1 MKLKFLLSFQLICH
15 LRIFASQSIY
25 FSILFKY
32 FSLFKFFFHS
42 SILSPFLFSYLSSPL
57 ILFYNNH
64 AQINSHIK
72 IHESQFTFK
81 PPYLVK
87 TIKPPEAKIILG
99 FGLSKPKQSLLWA
112 LPTAM
117 AIPKHPRNT
126 WFAHEDHPF
135 RNPEIIGTY
144 HLLETPNRRGWPP

>member
-15 LRIFASQSIY
+15 LRILASQSIY

-64 AQINSHIK
+64 SQINSHIK
-72 IHESQFTFK
+72 IHGSQFTFK
-81 PPYLVK
+81 PPYPVK

-99 FGLSKPKQSLLWA
+99 CWSIKAQTVIVVSS
-112 LPTAM
+112 
-117 AIPKHPRNT
+117 
-126 WFAHEDHPF
+126 AHC
-135 RNPEIIGTY
+135 
-144 HLLETPNRRGWPP
+144 RGYSQTSTEHMICP